1 MDKLLRA
8 CPSRARLRKRKI
20 DIKETSL
27 SQNRRSN
34 AMAFHQPTFAPA
46 MRQSA
51 AQNPQDNA
59 IPSPRHLELEESR
72 EWILFPAQSTTQTQ
86 TVSTDET
93 PTAGLSRLSDF
104 GSLDARSG
112 PDKAIPCHT
121 TNGSV
126 DDDEDLDSLD
136 EGLHAF
142 QEPSPLQRTGLFEGS
157 SSILP
162 RHDGLGT
169 FPTSSP
175 PLQEQLWHFEQFNPR
190 KRSIGPGHHRRRSS
204 LQKRI
209 DVVEENDAATI
220 EAETRERIE
229 IWRMEHSRVLLDEIQ
244 KETRRRRASVISQR
258 AQAISGNVAQE
269 QIVKDSVGANAG
281 DGAENGPL
289 RASSPAV
296 EDSESFWQRI
306 TRRVIRDFIG
316 IDDNLLSV
324 ICGESLSTERLD
336 GKTFTGFSS
345 SRSTHLD
352 SKLPGSAGSGWEGR
366 LLDRLSRELG
376 ALLQQLTEQPSA
388 FSPLSTTFNPSTA
401 DYAGMPVTVPTSSR
415 SQPKP
420 PTPTTNA
427 AASFDFRPTLQDV
440 PLPTQSSTSDS
451 THAALWGIEEEPTPS
466 PPEDD
471 PAYWEETPDLKTV
484 FRFLHSRFTS
494 QRRPATSNKP
504 PLNIATTSTPDSL
517 RRAAI
522 IRQCHP
528 LVSRAPANWEQRHG
542 HTRRQ
547 SLARRR
553 SGSSCASRIVGS
565 ARRMRFRGGSVGSS
579 SRNYWD
585 VGGSAVGSGGGSA
598 IGVGGGGMGA
608 WGDM

>member
-1 MDKLLRA
+1 
-8 CPSRARLRKRKI
+8 
-20 DIKETSL
+20 
-27 SQNRRSN
+27 
-34 AMAFHQPTFAPA
+34 MAFHQPTFAPA
-46 MRQSA
+46 IRQPPT
-51 AQNPQDNA
+51 QNPQDNA
-59 IPSPRHLELEESR
+59 ASAIPSPRHRDLEQSQ
-72 EWILFPAQSTTQTQ
+72 EWVLFPAHSITQTQ

-112 PDKAIPCHT
+112 PDKAAPCHT

-142 QEPSPLQRTGLFEGS
+142 QEPSPLQRPGPFEGS

-190 KRSIGPGHHRRRSS
+190 KRSIGPGQHRRRSS

-209 DVVEENDAATI
+209 DAVEENDAATI

-229 IWRMEHSRVLLDEIQ
+229 NWRMEHSRVLLDEIQ

-258 AQAISGNVAQE
+258 AEPGNVGQE

-281 DGAENGPL
+281 DEGEAENGPL
-289 RASSPAV
+289 RTSSPAI

-336 GKTFTGFSS
+336 GKLSSGFGS
-345 SRSTHLD
+345 SRLSRLD
-352 SKLPGSAGSGWEGR
+352 NTLTESAGSGWEGR

-376 ALLQQLTEQPSA
+376 TLLQQLTEHPSA
-388 FSPLSTTFNPSTA
+388 FSTLSTPFNPSTS

-415 SQPKP
+415 SQPRP
-420 PTPTTNA
+420 PTPTANA
-427 AASFDFRPTLQDV
+427 AASFDFRPTLQDA
-440 PLPTQSSTSDS
+440 PLPVQTFTSDS
-451 THAALWGIEEEPTPS
+451 THAALWGIEEEPS
-466 PPEDD
+466 PAAPEDD
-471 PAYWEETPDLKTV
+471 PTYWEETPDLKTV
-484 FRFLHSRFTS
+484 FRFLHNRFTC
-494 QRRPATSNKP
+494 QRRPAATSKP

-528 LVSRAPANWEQRHG
+528 LVSRASANREQRHG
-542 HTRRQ
+542 HARRQ

-553 SGSSCASRIVGS
+553 SGSSCASSIVGS

-608 WGDM
+608 WGDV

>member
-1 MDKLLRA
+1 
-8 CPSRARLRKRKI
+8 
-20 DIKETSL
+20 
-27 SQNRRSN
+27 
-34 AMAFHQPTFAPA
+34 MAFHQPTFAPA
-46 MRQSA
+46 IRQPPTE
-51 AQNPQDNA
+51 NPQDNA
-59 IPSPRHLELEESR
+59 ASTIPSPRHRDLEQSR
-72 EWILFPAQSTTQTQ
+72 EWVLFPAHSITQTQ

-112 PDKAIPCHT
+112 PDKAVPCHT

-142 QEPSPLQRTGLFEGS
+142 QEPLPLQRPGLFEGS
-157 SSILP
+157 GSILP

-209 DVVEENDAATI
+209 DAVEENDAAII

-229 IWRMEHSRVLLDEIQ
+229 NWRMEHSRVLLDEIQ
-244 KETRRRRASVISQR
+244 KETGRRRASVISQR
-258 AQAISGNVAQE
+258 AETIPGNVGQE

-281 DGAENGPL
+281 DEAENGHL
-289 RASSPAV
+289 RASSPAI

-336 GKTFTGFSS
+336 GKISSGFGS
-345 SRSTHLD
+345 SRSSRLD
-352 SKLPGSAGSGWEGR
+352 SALPGSAGSGWEGR

-376 ALLQQLTEQPSA
+376 TLLQQLTEHPSA
-388 FSPLSTTFNPSTA
+388 FSTLSTPFNPSTL
-401 DYAGMPVTVPTSSR
+401 DYAGMPITVPTSSR
-415 SQPKP
+415 SQPRP
-420 PTPTTNA
+420 PTPTANP
-427 AASFDFRPTLQDV
+427 AASFDFRPTLQDA
-440 PLPTQSSTSDS
+440 PLPAQTSSDS
-451 THAALWGIEEEPTPS
+451 MHAALWGIEEEPS
-466 PPEDD
+466 PASPEDD
-471 PAYWEETPDLKTV
+471 PAYWEETPDIKTV
-484 FRFLHSRFTS
+484 FRFLHNRFTS
-494 QRRPATSNKP
+494 QRRPATTSKP

-522 IRQCHP
+522 IRQYHP
-528 LVSRAPANWEQRHG
+528 LVSRAPANREQRHG
-542 HTRRQ
+542 HARRQ

-553 SGSSCASRIVGS
+553 SGSSCASSIVGS
-565 ARRMRFRGGSVGSS
+565 ARRMRFRGASVGSS

-585 VGGSAVGSGGGSA
+585 VGGSAIGSGGGSA

-608 WGDM
+608 WGDV

>member
-1 MDKLLRA
+1 
-8 CPSRARLRKRKI
+8 
-20 DIKETSL
+20 
-27 SQNRRSN
+27 
-34 AMAFHQPTFAPA
+34 MAFHQPTFAPA
-46 MRQSA
+46 IRQPPT
-51 AQNPQDNA
+51 QNPQDNA
-59 IPSPRHLELEESR
+59 ASAIPSPRHRDLEQSR
-72 EWILFPAQSTTQTQ
+72 EWVLFPAHSITQTQ

-112 PDKAIPCHT
+112 PDKAVPCHT

-142 QEPSPLQRTGLFEGS
+142 QEPSPLQRPGLFEGS

-209 DVVEENDAATI
+209 DAVEENDAATI

-229 IWRMEHSRVLLDEIQ
+229 NWRMEHSRVLLDEIQ
-244 KETRRRRASVISQR
+244 KETRRRRASVMSQR
-258 AQAISGNVAQE
+258 ADTIPGDGDQG

-281 DGAENGPL
+281 DEAENEPL
-289 RASSPAV
+289 RANSPAI

-336 GKTFTGFSS
+336 GKTPSGFGS
-345 SRSTHLD
+345 SRSSRLD
-352 SKLPGSAGSGWEGR
+352 STLPGSAGSGWEGR

-376 ALLQQLTEQPSA
+376 TLLQQLTEHPSA
-388 FSPLSTTFNPSTA
+388 FSTLSTPFNPSTS

-415 SQPKP
+415 SQPKY
-420 PTPTTNA
+420 PTPTANV
-427 AASFDFRPTLQDV
+427 AASFDFRPTLQDA
-440 PLPTQSSTSDS
+440 PLPVQTSTSDS
-451 THAALWGIEEEPTPS
+451 THAALWGIEEEPS
-466 PPEDD
+466 PAAPEED

-484 FRFLHSRFTS
+484 FRFLHNRFTS
-494 QRRPATSNKP
+494 QRRPATTTKP

-528 LVSRAPANWEQRHG
+528 LVSRAPANREQRHG
-542 HTRRQ
+542 HARRQ

-553 SGSSCASRIVGS
+553 SGSSCASSIVGS

-579 SRNYWD
+579 GRNYWD
-585 VGGSAVGSGGGSA
+585 VGGSAIGSGGGSA

-608 WGDM
+608 WGDV